1 MAADREEVAMSPT
14 RIAVIIGST
23 REGRAGESI
32 ARWFVERPCARE
44 DVALDLIDLA
54 GYTFPH
60 RYPLTP
66 TPQITDFTGRIA
78 AAEAFVIVTPEYNHS
93 FPAPLKQAIDYAY
106 EEWQAKP
113 VGFVAYGHRSA
124 GRHAIEHLRAVFT
137 ELHAV
142 TVRSSVTLN
151 VLTGG
156 DDETLG
162 TATAMLDQLCWW
174 GRALREARAQHPYVS

>member
-1 MAADREEVAMSPT
+1 
-14 RIAVIIGST
+14 
-23 REGRAGESI
+23 
-32 ARWFVERPCARE
+32 
-44 DVALDLIDLA
+44 
-54 GYTFPH
+54 
-60 RYPLTP
+60 
-66 TPQITDFTGRIA
+66 
-78 AAEAFVIVTPEYNHS
+78 VTPEYNHS

-124 GRHAIEHLRAVFT
+124 GRHAIEHLRTVFT

-156 DDETLG
+156 DDETFA